1 MDITIKNL
9 KTLGMYP
16 KIAIAIVNTQ
26 TLKVIY
32 CYTSVHVVTE
42 ITKKALMKN

>member
-9 KTLGMYP
+9 KTMGMYQ

-26 TLKVIY
+26 TLKMIY